1 MQLCFH
7 KVVVVFYE
15 VEPNALISRWFRK
28 KRISSGMGINERFL
42 YKTFLISSLFFTLG
56 SESEVVT
63 VKHFLSTYVLIVC
76 KMWRVA
82 IHQCRNNSRCDVRGG
97 PWESLVVSKYSH
109 FGLTFKISS
118 TSWFV
123 LPFCC
128 LRSEP
133 VPWRQGY
140 ECELAWS
147 SLRGTRKGCPRSG

>member
-63 VKHFLSTYVLIVC
+63 V
-76 KMWRVA
+76 
-82 IHQCRNNSRCDVRGG
+82 
-97 PWESLVVSKYSH
+97 
-109 FGLTFKISS
+109 
-118 TSWFV
+118 
-123 LPFCC
+123 
-128 LRSEP
+128 
-133 VPWRQGY
+133 
-140 ECELAWS
+140 
-147 SLRGTRKGCPRSG
+147 